1 VTNAASEPE
10 IKELE
15 NLINDDIVAKSA
27 MVLEKL
33 NSVNG
38 QAFFGV
44 ARAAKKAKEQYTCD
58 AVTAVMTMLP
68 DGERTQFK
76 TVGEACGKQTS

>member
-1 VTNAASEPE
+1 MTNAASEPE

-33 NSVNG
+33 NSD
-38 QAFFGV
+38 QAKFFLASP
-44 ARAAKKAKEQYTCD
+44 ARQRRLKSNTRA
-58 AVTAVMTMLP
+58 
-68 DGERTQFK
+68 TQSP
-76 TVGEACGKQTS
+76 Q